1 MSHLTK
7 QQLKANILIVDDAP
21 EHLRLLTNMLTSRG
35 YQVRQAINGK
45 LALQGAQI
53 FKPDLIL
60 LDINMPEMNGYD
72 VCQELKSLEITRNIP
87 VIFLSAY
94 SETIDKVKAFIVGG
108 VDYITKPFQIE
119 EVLARVENQL
129 TLHHMQKQLCE
140 QNTRLQL
147 EIIERQRAE
156 EEVRFLLTTT
166 KLINE
171 SIDFHDALEIT
182 LRQVGQTIGWNLG
195 EAWIPN
201 NETATLEYSR
211 GWYVSEQKFEKFIE
225 KSKNLILAPNIG
237 IAGHVWL
244 SKQLEWIEDLSL
256 AQEAWFIRHEVAKE
270 VGLKTALSIPIIIN
284 DQVLAIIVFF
294 KQEQLKPETRIIE
307 LVKAVATQLGSFIHR
322 KKIEA
327 ALVKANQELE
337 RIATL
342 DGLTGIANRRRFD
355 EYLYFEW
362 LRLFRDKLPLSLIL
376 CDVDFFKLYNDTY
389 GHLAGDF
396 CLQHVAA
403 AIRQSVKRHSDL
415 VARYGGEE
423 FAVILPNTTAKGAF
437 YVAETIRKQIQSIKL
452 VHAKS
457 EVSKYVTLSLGVAS
471 IIPHTEI
478 CPDTLITIADKAL
491 YAAKHQG
498 RNCVVVEDL
507 VTFKTKCHPQRS
519 LPESPVHSIQ

>member
-1 MSHLTK
+1 MIHLTK
-7 QQLKANILIVDDAP
+7 PPLKASILIVDDAP
-21 EHLRLLTNMLTSRG
+21 AHLRLLTKILTSQG

-60 LDINMPEMNGYD
+60 LDINMPEMTGYE
-72 VCQELKSLEITRNIP
+72 VCKKLKSLEITRQIP

-94 SETIDKVKAFIVGG
+94 SETIDKVKAFQVGG

-129 TLHHMQKQLCE
+129 TLHHMQQQLCK
-140 QNTRLQL
+140 QNARLQL

-171 SIDFHDALEIT
+171 SLDFHNALEIT
-182 LRQVGQTIGWNLG
+182 LRQVGQTIGWDLG

-211 GWYVSEQKFEKFIE
+211 GWYASEQKFEKFIE
-225 KSKNLILAPNIG
+225 ASKNLILSPNIG

-244 SKQLEWIEDLSL
+244 SQKLEWIEDISL
-256 AQEAWFIRHEVAKE
+256 PQETWFIRSEIALE
-270 VGLKTALSIPIIIN
+270 VGLKAALSIPIIIN
-284 DQVLAIIVFF
+284 NQILAILVFF
-294 KQEQLKPETRIIE
+294 KKERIKPEARIIE
-307 LVKAVATQLGSFIHR
+307 LVKAVATQLGSFIQR

-362 LRLFRDKLPLSLIL
+362 LRLFREKLPLSLIL
-376 CDVDFFKLYNDTY
+376 ADVDFFKLYNDTY

-403 AIRQSVKRHSDL
+403 ALRHSVKRHSDL

-437 YVAETIRKQIQSIKL
+437 YVAETIRKHVQRIKL

-457 EVSKYVTLSLGVAS
+457 EVSKYVTLSLGIAS
-471 IIPHTEI
+471 IIPNAEL

-491 YAAKHQG
+491 YAAKNKG

-507 VTFKTKCHPQRS
+507 ASFQRKCHTEIS

>member
-1 MSHLTK
+1 MIHLTK
-7 QQLKANILIVDDAP
+7 PPFKANILIVDDAP

-53 FKPDLIL
+53 VKPDLIL
-60 LDINMPEMNGYD
+60 LDINMPEMNGYE
-72 VCQELKSLEITRNIP
+72 VCQELKKIDITRNIP

-94 SETIDKVKAFIVGG
+94 SETIDKVKAFKVGG
-108 VDYITKPFQIE
+108 VDYIAKPFQIE

-129 TLHHMQKQLCE
+129 TIHQMQKQLCE
-140 QNTRLQL
+140 QNARMQL
-147 EIIERQRAE
+147 EIIERQRSE

-166 KLINE
+166 KLINA
-171 SIDFHDALEIT
+171 SLDFHDALEIT
-182 LRQVGQTIGWNLG
+182 LRQVGQTIGWDLG

-211 GWYVSEQKFEKFIE
+211 GWYVSEPKFEKFIE
-225 KSKNLILAPNIG
+225 KSKNLILPPNIG
-237 IAGHVWL
+237 IAGQVWL
-244 SKQLEWIEDLSL
+244 SKQLEWIEDISL
-256 AQEAWFIRHEVAKE
+256 AQEACFIRSEIAKE
-270 VGLKTALSIPIIIN
+270 VGIKTALSIPIIVN
-284 DQVLAIIVFF
+284 DQVLAILVFLN
-294 KQEQLKPETRIIE
+294 KNQLKPAPRIIE
-307 LVKAVATQLGSFIHR
+307 LVKAVATQLACFIHQ

-337 RIATL
+337 RLATL

-355 EYLYFEW
+355 EYFYFEW
-362 LRLFRDKLPLSLIL
+362 LRLFREKLPMSLIL

-437 YVAETIRKQIQSIKL
+437 YVAETIRKQVQRIKL

-471 IIPHTEI
+471 IIPNAET

-498 RNCVVVEDL
+498 RNCIVVEDL
-507 VTFKTKCHPQRS
+507 VSFQRKCHPDIS

>member
-7 QQLKANILIVDDAP
+7 PPLKANILIVDDAP
-21 EHLRLLTNMLTSRG
+21 EHLRLLTQMLTSRG

-60 LDINMPEMNGYD
+60 LDINMPEMNGYE
-72 VCQELKSLEITRNIP
+72 VCQALKYLEITREIP

-94 SETIDKVKAFIVGG
+94 SETIDKVKAFQVGG

-147 EIIERQRAE
+147 EILERQRAE
-156 EEVRFLLTTT
+156 EQIRFLLTTT

-182 LRQVGQTIGWNLG
+182 LRQVGQTIGWDLG
-195 EAWIPN
+195 EAWIPKH
-201 NETATLEYSR
+201 ETTTLEYSR
-211 GWYVSEQKFEKFIE
+211 GWYVNAQKLEKFIE
-225 KSKNLILAPNIG
+225 KSKNLILSPNIG
-237 IAGHVWL
+237 IAGHVWV

-256 AQEAWFIRHEVAKE
+256 AQEAWFIRSEVAME
-270 VGLKTALSIPIIIN
+270 VGIKTALSIPIIIN
-284 DQVLAIIVFF
+284 DQVLAILVFF
-294 KQEQLKPETRIIE
+294 KKDRLKPDPRIIE
-307 LVKAVATQLGSFIHR
+307 LVTGVATQLGSFIQR

-327 ALVKANQELE
+327 ALVKANQDLE

-362 LRLFRDKLPLSLIL
+362 LRLFREKLPMSLIL

-403 AIRQSVKRHSDL
+403 ALRQSVKRHSDL

-437 YVAETIRKQIQSIKL
+437 YVAETIRKQVQRIKL

-471 IIPHTEI
+471 IIPNAEI

-491 YAAKHQG
+491 YAAKSQG

-507 VTFKTKCHPQRS
+507 IGFQRKCHPEIS